1 MYEEG
6 TISYWLLSSRGK
18 QWQSV
23 TSSLTVGRRKL
34 KLPKIDIKKF
44 GEKIKDFLSFWSLFK
59 RIQDDKEM
67 EKLDLTNYNIKEG
80 LFTQTGRV
88 RG

>member
-1 MYEEG
+1 
-6 TISYWLLSSRGK
+6 
-18 QWQSV
+18 
-23 TSSLTVGRRKL
+23 LTVGRRKL
-34 KLPKIDIKKF
+34 KPIKIDIKKF
-44 GEKIKDFLSFWSLFK
+44 GEEIKEFLSFWSLFK

-80 LFTQTGRV
+80 LFTKTGRV